1 MFCLLFIISC
11 FACGGDST
19 EMPTPTPTSN
29 TTINILDAAVVE
41 GSGTSTLQFDVTA
54 TSAVES
60 AVMVNYTIK
69 GISAEP
75 NVDFTDN
82 AGSVE
87 IAVGQR
93 SATISIPVIDDAL
106 NEVDEKIQVTLTEA
120 SNATINTKDAIGV
133 IRDNDQ
139 PAYNENGYETATNF
153 YGYNLAWSEEFDG
166 DALDTDAFNYDIGD
180 GCPNLCGWGNNELE
194 WYTDQAENIFVK
206 DGQLTIR
213 ATKSGS
219 SNYNSAKIH
228 TKDKQKFQFGRID
241 IRAKLP
247 EGQGIWPAAWLLG
260 QNIDAVGWPACGEI
274 DIMEMVG
281 HEPKK
286 VHGTAHWG
294 PQGGQNRFNGNSF
307 SLSEKFS
314 DNFHVFSLVWEANEL
329 IWYVDELE
337 MHRITPD
344 NMQGEQYR
352 FNQAFYMI
360 LNVAV
365 GGNWPGSPDSSTE
378 FPQEMV
384 VDYIRYFQT
393 I

>member
-1 MFCLLFIISC
+1 MLFLLLIVSC
-11 FACGGDST
+11 YACGEDNT
-19 EMPTPTPTSN
+19 EMPTPINN
-29 TTINILDAAVVE
+29 TTINILDATVVE

-54 TSAVES
+54 NSAVET
-60 AVMVNYTIK
+60 AVTVNYTIK
-69 GISAEP
+69 GVSAEP

-82 AGSVE
+82 SGSVE

-93 SATISIPVIDDAL
+93 SATISIPVLDDEI
-106 NEVDEKIQVTLTEA
+106 NEVEEKIQVTLSNA
-120 SNATINTKDAIGV
+120 SNATISTGTAIGV

-139 PAYNENGYETATNF
+139 PIYGEDGYETATNF
-153 YGYNLAWSEEFDG
+153 YGYDLEWSDEFDG
-166 DALDTDAFNYDIGD
+166 DALDTEVYNYDIGD

-194 WYTDQAENIFVK
+194 WYTNEPENIFVK

-241 IRAKLP
+241 FRIKLP

-281 HEPKK
+281 HEPEK

-307 SLSEKFS
+307 SLNKKFS
-314 DNFHVFSLVWEANEL
+314 EDFHVFSLVWEANEL
-329 IWYVDELE
+329 VWYVDELE
-337 MHRITPD
+337 MHRLTPD

-365 GGNWPGSPDSSTE
+365 GGNWPGSPNDTTV

-384 VDYIRYFQT
+384 VDYIRYFKVT
-393 I
+393 T